1 MNGMIVTKA
10 RWPLVGTGMALLL
23 AAAVSTA
30 LMPATAQ
37 EQVEADLCLV
47 PPGAQPSLP
56 AKLLSG
62 QGTVNMPVTTNSPEA
77 HAFFLQGMAQLHSF
91 WAREAERSF
100 LQAAELDPDMA
111 MAYWGIATA
120 AGGDHRSSWQNLR
133 DRSGRGRGG
142 PAKQTEGTEIARTVN
157 GAAIDPKIR
166 AREAIEK
173 AMSMR
178 DKVTARERMYIEAQW
193 ARLNPAS
200 KDPDADFIQAMR
212 KLVAA
217 HPDDLEAKSLL
228 GLVMLYGYEL
238 PSKSPR
244 PLTLEGVALLEEV
257 IAVDDNHAGAHHYLI
272 HGYEGSA
279 NPEKGWRSSER
290 YPQLVPNIPHAL
302 HMPAHIYIQSNR
314 VEDAVTALMAAS
326 ENELMY
332 MNADALYPP
341 GHYGHNVHFLVHALN
356 VLGRYEESMEQV
368 RLLLAFKETPAER
381 AGNSQR
387 TVWRQGH
394 FALIKTL
401 VRFERWQD
409 ILSGNVLP
417 VYDKPEQQAWNLWA
431 TGLAQSATG
440 QAAAARKS
448 LASMKERIEQSTAG
462 LEPLRI
468 AALELEATIEARA
481 GKRSA
486 SKRRFEEA
494 ALREASMPYT
504 EPPAYPR
511 PVAEGWG
518 HVALETGDYKTAD
531 KAYMQAL
538 SIEPGSGRAYLGR
551 AHALRG
557 LGQTAQ
563 SEEML
568 ERARKAWHY
577 DNIDAGLQRTAGN
590 F

>member
-1 MNGMIVTKA
+1 MSVRKVSLAFVAAG
-10 RWPLVGTGMALLL
+10 LVLLL
-23 AAAVSTA
+23 GAAVGAA
-30 LMPATAQ
+30 LMPRTAASQ
-37 EQVEADLCLV
+37 SDEADLCLV

-62 QGTVNMPVTTNSPEA
+62 QGTLQMPVTTRSAEA
-77 HAFFLQGMAQLHSF
+77 HAFFIQGVAQLHSF

-120 AGGDHRSSWQNLR
+120 AGGEHRSSWQNLR

-142 PAKQTEGTEIARTVN
+142 AGKQAPAAEVKRTVS
-157 GAAIDPKIR
+157 GAAIDAKTR
-166 AREAIEK
+166 AREAIDK

-178 DKVTARERMYIEAQW
+178 ETVTPRERMYIEAQW
-193 ARLNPAS
+193 ARLNPSSA
-200 KDPDADFIQAMR
+200 DADADFILAMR

-217 HPDDLEAKSLL
+217 YPDDLEAKSML

-238 PSKSPR
+238 PSKKPR
-244 PLTLEGVALLEEV
+244 PLTLEGIALLEEV
-257 IAVDDNHAGAHHYLI
+257 VAADWNHVGAHHYLI

-279 NPEKGWRSSER
+279 APEKGWRSSER

-302 HMPAHIYIQSNR
+302 HMPAHIYIQSGR
-314 VEDAVTALMAAS
+314 VEDAVKALSAAS
-326 ENELMY
+326 ANELMY

-356 VLGRYEESMEQV
+356 VLGRYEESMQQV
-368 RLLLAFKETPAER
+368 QLLLAAKETPSER
-381 AGNSQR
+381 AGDSQR

-401 VRFERWQD
+401 VRFERWRD
-409 ILSGNVLP
+409 ILDGRVLP
-417 VYDKPEQQAWNLWA
+417 VYDKPEQLAWNAWA

-440 QAAAARKS
+440 QRAAAEAS
-448 LASMKERIEQSTAG
+448 LESMRAQVERSSAG

-468 AALELEATIEARA
+468 ALLELEASIEARA
-481 GKRSA
+481 GKRRA
-486 SKRRFEEA
+486 SKRKFGEA
-494 ALREASMPYT
+494 ALREASMLYT

-518 HVALETGDYKTAD
+518 HVALEIGDYQVAD
-531 KAYMQAL
+531 EAYLRAL
-538 SIEPGSGRAYLGR
+538 TIEPGSGRAYLGR
-551 AHALRG
+551 AGALRAMG
-557 LGQTAQ
+557 KPVESDEILR
-563 SEEML
+563 
-568 ERARKAWHY
+568 RARQVDGSEWH
-577 DNIDAGLQRTAGN
+577 
-590 F
+590 

>member
-1 MNGMIVTKA
+1 MIVTKA
-10 RWPLVGTGMALLL
+10 RLPLVGAGMALLFG
-23 AAAVSTA
+23 AAIGTA
-30 LMPATAQ
+30 LMPATA
-37 EQVEADLCLV
+37 EDKNEADLCLV

-56 AKLLSG
+56 ATLLSG
-62 QGTVNMPVTTNSPEA
+62 QGVVHMPVTTRSAEA
-77 HAFFLQGMAQLHSF
+77 NAFFLQGVAQLHSF

-100 LQAAELDPDMA
+100 LQAVELDPDMA

-120 AGGDHRSSWQNLR
+120 AGGEHRSSWQNLR
-133 DRSGRGRGG
+133 DRSAKGRGG
-142 PAKQTEGTEIARTVN
+142 PSKQTADAKIARTVN
-157 GAAIDPKIR
+157 GAAIDAKTR
-166 AREAIEK
+166 AREAIDK

-178 DKVTARERMYIEAQW
+178 ESVTPRERLYIEAQW
-193 ARLNPAS
+193 ARLNAAS
-200 KDPDADFIQAMR
+200 ADPDADFIQAMR

-217 HPDDLEAKSLL
+217 YPDDLEAKSML

-238 PSKSPR
+238 PSKQPR
-244 PLTLEGVALLEEV
+244 PLTLEGVALLEQI
-257 IAVDDNHAGAHHYLI
+257 IAVDNDHVGAHHYLI
-272 HGYEGSA
+272 HAYEGSA
-279 NPEKGWRSSER
+279 TPEKGWRSSER

-302 HMPAHIYIQSNR
+302 HMPGHIFVQSDR
-314 VEDAVTALMAAS
+314 VEDAVTALTAAS
-326 ENELMY
+326 ANELMY

-356 VLGRYEESMEQV
+356 VLGRYEESMQQV
-368 RLLLAFKETPAER
+368 QLLLAFKETPAER
-381 AGNSQR
+381 TGDSQR

-401 VRFERWQD
+401 VRFERWQE
-409 ILSGNVLP
+409 ILGGRVLP

-440 QAAAARKS
+440 QRSAAKAS
-448 LASMKERIEQSTAG
+448 LASMQEHIKRSTAG

-486 SKRRFEEA
+486 SKRRFDEA
-494 ALREASMPYT
+494 ALREASMLYT

-531 KAYMQAL
+531 KAYLQAL
-538 SIEPGSGRAYLGR
+538 TIEPGSGRAYLGR
-551 AHALRG
+551 ARALSA
-557 LGQTAQ
+557 LGRAAQ

-568 ERARKAWHY
+568 QRARKVWHY
-577 DNIDAGLQRTAGN
+577 ENIDAGLQRAARR
-590 F
+590 

>member
-1 MNGMIVTKA
+1 MIATKTRLLGA
-10 RWPLVGTGMALLL
+10 SVALLL
-23 AAAVSTA
+23 GAAISTA
-30 LMPATAQ
+30 LMPATA
-37 EQVEADLCLV
+37 EDKNEADLCLV
-47 PPGAQPSLP
+47 PPGAQPALP
-56 AKLLSG
+56 ATLLEG
-62 QGTVNMPVTTNSPEA
+62 QGTLRMPVTTRSAEA
-77 HAFFLQGMAQLHSF
+77 NAFFLQGVAQLHSF

-120 AGGDHRSSWQNLR
+120 AGGEHRSSWQNLR
-133 DRSGRGRGG
+133 DRSGKGRGG
-142 PAKQTEGTEIARTVN
+142 SGKQTSGAKIERTAN
-157 GAAIDPKIR
+157 GAAIDAKTR

-178 DKVTARERMYIEAQW
+178 DAVTPRERMYIEAQW
-193 ARLNPAS
+193 ARLNINAA
-200 KDPDADFIQAMR
+200 DPDADFIQAMR

-217 HPDDLEAKSLL
+217 YPDDLEAKSML

-238 PSKSPR
+238 PSKQPR
-244 PLTLEGVALLEEV
+244 PLTLEGVALLEQV
-257 IAVDDNHAGAHHYLI
+257 VAVDNDHVGAHHYLI
-272 HGYEGSA
+272 HAYEGSA
-279 NPEKGWRSSER
+279 TPERGWRSSER

-302 HMPAHIYIQSNR
+302 HMPGHIYIQSDR
-314 VEDAVTALMAAS
+314 VEDAVTALTAAS
-326 ENELMY
+326 ANELMY

-356 VLGRYEESMEQV
+356 VLGRYEGSMEQV
-368 RLLLAFKETPAER
+368 RLLLAFKETPNER
-381 AGNSQR
+381 AGDSQR

-401 VRFERWQD
+401 VRFERWQE
-409 ILSGNVLP
+409 ILDGSVLP

-440 QAAAARKS
+440 KRAAAKASLVSMQEHIAR
-448 LASMKERIEQSTAG
+448 STAG

-481 GKRSA
+481 GKRTA
-486 SKRRFEEA
+486 SKRRFDEA
-494 ALREASMPYT
+494 VLREASMLYT

-518 HVALETGDYKTAD
+518 HVALDTGDYKTAD
-531 KAYMQAL
+531 KAYLQAL
-538 SIEPGSGRAYLGR
+538 TIEPGSGRAYLGR
-551 AHALRG
+551 ARALG
-557 LGQTAQ
+557 ALGQAAK

-568 ERARKAWHY
+568 QRARKVWHY
-577 DNIDAGLQRTAGN
+577 DNIDDGLQRAAKR
-590 F
+590 